1 MSKESYN
8 WLINLNSL
16 DFNKKSV
23 IIVGSGWM
31 ADQYALALSKLKVQT
46 VDIISNTEESSKKF
60 FEKYKFNFKSGGYEK
75 NLPLL
80 EKVDLVIIATPIQ
93 KLTGAVNLAIDCGQ
107 TNILLEKPGALYHR
121 ELSLLLKKLT
131 NQRVRI
137 AFNRIL
143 YSNFYKLKHLVEQDG
158 GITSCIIDF
167 TEWIHRINFEKLT
180 AEICNRWGICNS
192 LHVIS
197 MAMEI
202 IGMPKQL
209 SSCCFGKLDW
219 HPTGSIFVGSGIT
232 EKNIP
237 FTYHADWGSAGR
249 WGIEIITKKNAYRLI
264 PLESLSVCTKG
275 DNTWNQIHFESVF
288 PDVKPG
294 VAEEIAVMLAD
305 QKEDQIPLIS
315 LSRAIEYHK
324 LAEKIFGYKKT

>member
-1 MSKESYN
+1 MSEESYN
-8 WLINLNSL
+8 WLTQINSL
-16 DFNKKSV
+16 NFNNKSV
-23 IIVGSGWM
+23 ILIGAGLM
-31 ADQYALALSKLKVQT
+31 AEQYAIALSKMK
-46 VDIISNTEESSKKF
+46 ISNVTVISHSEKNEKKF
-60 FEKYKFNFKSGGYEK
+60 IEKYKFNFKSGGYEK

-80 EKVDLVIIATPIQ
+80 EKADLVIIATPIQ
-93 KLTGAVNLAIDCGQ
+93 KLTEAANLAIYCGQ
-107 TNILLEKPGALYHR
+107 TNILLEKPGSLYHH

-131 NQRVRI
+131 NQKIRI
-137 AFNRIL
+137 AYNRIL

-167 TEWIHRINFEKLT
+167 TEWIHRINFEKLPT
-180 AEICNRWGICNS
+180 EVCNRWGICNS

-209 SSCCFGKLDW
+209 SSYCFGKLDW

-264 PLESLSVCTKG
+264 PLEGLSVCTKG
-275 DNTWNQIHFESVF
+275 DTTWNQIHFESVF

-294 VAEEIAVMLAD
+294 VAEEIAVMFSD

-315 LSRAIEYHK
+315 LSKAIEYHK